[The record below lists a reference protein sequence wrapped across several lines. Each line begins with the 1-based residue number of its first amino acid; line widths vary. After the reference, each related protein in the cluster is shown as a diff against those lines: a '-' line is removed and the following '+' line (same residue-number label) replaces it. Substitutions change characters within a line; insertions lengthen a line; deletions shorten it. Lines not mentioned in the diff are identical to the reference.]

1 MTSRRRPPEGGS
13 PGDGSFASEE
23 EPTGH
28 PIIGDVY
35 SVASRAYA
43 VIHKRESH
51 PIVVMSPI
59 AGTDEWHVW
68 VRSSQKN
75 WPGFD
80 HAPNFSLGLDRP
92 GRFCPRNVT
101 RLSEHVFRDAEL
113 CTHRGTLEP
122 EMFKTLM
129 DWWLS

>member
-1 MTSRRRPPEGGS
+1 
-13 PGDGSFASEE
+13 
-23 EPTGH
+23 
-28 PIIGDVY
+28 VY
-35 SVASRAYA
+35 FVASRAYA
-43 VIHKRESH
+43 VIHKREGH

-59 AGTDEWHVW
+59 AGTGEWHVW
-68 VRSSQKN
+68 VRSSKKD

-80 HAPNFSLGLDRP
+80 HAPNLDLGLDLP
-92 GRFCPRNVT
+92 GRFCRRDVT
-101 RLSEHVFRDAEL
+101 RLPGHVFRDPQL